1 MDVTHHTA
9 HDGQETFREW
19 FPMNVTHHTAHDG
32 QETFR

>member
-1 MDVTHHTA
+1 MDVTPHTA
-9 HDGQETFREW
+9 HVGQETFREW